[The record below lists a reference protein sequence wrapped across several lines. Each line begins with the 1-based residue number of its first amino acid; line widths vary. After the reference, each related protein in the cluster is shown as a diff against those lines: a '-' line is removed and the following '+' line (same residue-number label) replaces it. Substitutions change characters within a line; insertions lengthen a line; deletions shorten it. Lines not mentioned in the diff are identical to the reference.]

1 MSSIKQ
7 HPNEILFSFLRQLI
21 PNNNREWFKSHREL
35 YDAAWAQFNVLVENV
50 IAAISEFDES
60 IAGLT
65 PKDCTYR
72 IYRDI
77 RFSPDKT
84 PYKGHLGAYMNY
96 YGKKA
101 YWGGYYLQIEP
112 EQVMLASGVWWLPT
126 KEMQHLRQ
134 SVSDQMTDFVRLVEK
149 PELKKLVPQIG
160 QEHYKRIPN
169 GLPKDSPHP
178 EYLTCKDYA
187 MSCMLK
193 PEELCSDDYAQRI
206 AHVFR
211 VMKPLNDFLSENILI
226 NMEEMETM
234 KSVVKF
240 V

>member
-1 MSSIKQ
+1 MS
-7 HPNEILFSFLRQLI
+7 HNNEILFSFLRELI
-21 PNNNREWFKSHREL
+21 PNNNREWFKAHREM

-50 IAAISEFDES
+50 IAAVGEFDES

-84 PYKGHLGAYMNY
+84 PYKGHFGAYMNQ

-101 YWGGYYLQIEP
+101 YWGGYYIQIEP

-126 KEMQHLRQ
+126 KEMHQLR
-134 SVSDQMTDFVRLVEK
+134 SAIAEQMTDFVRLVEG
-149 PELKKLVPQIG
+149 PELKKLVPTIG
-160 QEHYKRIPN
+160 QEHYKRT
-169 GLPKDSPHP
+169 KDSPHP

-193 PEELCSDDYAQRI
+193 PADLCRDDYAKRI

-211 VMKPLNDFLSENILI
+211 VMKPVNDFLNENILI

-234 KSVVKF
+234 KSVVKY